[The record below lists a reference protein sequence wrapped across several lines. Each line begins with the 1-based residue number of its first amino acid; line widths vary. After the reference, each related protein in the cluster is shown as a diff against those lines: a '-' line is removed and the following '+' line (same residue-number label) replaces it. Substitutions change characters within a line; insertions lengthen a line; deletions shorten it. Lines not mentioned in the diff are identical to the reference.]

1 MAHQPG
7 GAHIQLFAAVHGAF
21 VLFVLAVDLVGV
33 YVMVTGAT
41 VQSGVVGAFVP
52 QVS

>member
-21 VLFVLAVDLVGV
+21 VFFGLVVDLADVD
-33 YVMVTGAT
+33 VMVTGAS
-41 VQSGVVGAFVP
+41 VQSGVMGVFVP